1 MLSRFR
7 RQSWTLVAITVA
19 TLVGLNMGTLGA
31 QEQPLTAEL
40 KALIQVKSCRYN
52 CEMLGTVLEMYAT
65 DNQGLFPRGLGELV
79 PGYLKSIPT
88 CPAAEKDT
96 YSLSYQVSPDLD
108 AYTISCKGRNH
119 DAAGL
124 GEDSPSYNSAGA
136 FDEASSA
143 LSAAAEPEPSKPGW
157 EPTTDEEVERT
168 VLACVCYGNTRII
181 AEQLKAYAASH
192 QGLFP
197 RGLGELVPGYL
208 KSIPTCPA
216 AEKDT
221 YSLSYLASAK
231 GDDYAFYCQ
240 GTHHPLPFL
249 GTDRPRMAPG
259 APREDDGLEECLEL
273 AKGLNVDM
281 WRNMGLIV
289 P

>member
-1 MLSRFR
+1 M
-7 RQSWTLVAITVA
+7 
-19 TLVGLNMGTLGA
+19 GLNTKELGA

-40 KALIQVKSCRYN
+40 KALIQVRSCRYN
-52 CEMLGTVLEMYAT
+52 CEMLGTILEMYAT
-65 DNQGLFPRGLGELV
+65 DHQGLYPRSLSQVLSPSWPKQPE
-79 PGYLKSIPT
+79 
-88 CPAAEKDT
+88 CPAAGRDT
-96 YSLSYQVSPDLD
+96 YSSSYQVSPDLN

-119 DAAGL
+119 EAAGL
-124 GEDSPSYNSAGA
+124 GQDSPSFNSEGL

-143 LSAAAEPEPSKPGW
+143 LSAPAATEPSDPEW
-157 EPTTDEEVERT
+157 QPTTDEEVEQT

-181 AEQLKAYAASH
+181 AEQLKAYAAGH

-240 GTHHPLPFL
+240 GTNHPLPFL

-259 APREDDGLEECLEL
+259 TPREDDGLEECLEL

-289 P
+289 R